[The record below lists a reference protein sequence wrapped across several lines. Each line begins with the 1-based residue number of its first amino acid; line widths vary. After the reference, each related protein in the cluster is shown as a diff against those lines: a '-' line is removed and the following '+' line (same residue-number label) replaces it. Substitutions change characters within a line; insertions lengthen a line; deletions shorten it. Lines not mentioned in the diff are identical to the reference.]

1 MVAIGPVSGKGPCA
15 TAQFAHDAQSGT
27 IVPLM
32 PTALLSR
39 PSALREELRHALP
52 DRPFSVQ
59 FWDGKVLEGTAPGPT
74 LTARSPRSVAY
85 LLGAPGE
92 LGLGRAYVSGEL
104 DVDDLDALT
113 DLIGVWKAPDLDTRE
128 RAKLAIAAARAAGL
142 QLPPH
147 PPESEIRPQ
156 GALHGLRRDS
166 RAIQHHYDVSNEFY
180 AQLLDDSM
188 TYSCAYF
195 EHEGETLE
203 QAQFNKRE
211 MICRKLQLQAGQRIL
226 DVGCGWGA
234 FVVHAAK
241 EHGARAVG
249 ITLSPEQARGARERA
264 EREGVGDLVE
274 IRVMDYRE
282 LRDEP
287 YDAIASIGMVEH
299 VGEERID
306 LYAQQLATMLKPGGR
321 LLNHGIAR
329 RRHPGAAPGPFSE
342 RYVFP
347 DAVPLHLSQVTLSM
361 EKADLSVL
369 HVEGFPEQYVR
380 TLEAWTQ
387 NLDADLPNAIRI
399 AGEERVRVWR
409 LYLRAARH
417 GFTSGFSSVFQVLVE
432 KPAADGVFADASW

>member
-1 MVAIGPVSGKGPCA
+1 MS
-15 TAQFAHDAQSGT
+15 
-27 IVPLM
+27 
-32 PTALLSR
+32 TALLSR
-39 PSALREELRHALP
+39 PSALREELRQALP
-52 DRPFSVQ
+52 QRPFSVR
-59 FWDGKVLEGTAPGPT
+59 FWDGSELPATEAGPT
-74 LTARSPRSVAY
+74 LTARSPRSIAY

-113 DLIGVWKAPDLDTRE
+113 ELLGVWHPPRLDTRE
-128 RAKLAIAAARAAGL
+128 RARLAVAAARAAGL

-147 PPESEIRPQ
+147 PPESEIRPH
-156 GALHGLRRDS
+156 GPLHGLRRDS
-166 RAIQHHYDVSNEFY
+166 RAIQHHYDVSNAFY

-195 EHEGETLE
+195 EREDETLE

-211 MICRKLQLQAGQRIL
+211 MICRKLRLQPGQRVL

-234 FVVHAAK
+234 FVAHAAK

-264 EREGVGDLVE
+264 EAEGVADLVE

-282 LRDEP
+282 LGDEP
-287 YDAIASIGMVEH
+287 FDAIASIGMVEH

-306 LYAQQLATMLKPGGR
+306 LYAEQLAKMLKPGGR

-329 RRHPGAAPGPFSE
+329 RRHPGGAPGPFSE

-347 DAVPLHLSQVTLSM
+347 DAVPLHLSQVTESL
-361 EKADLSVL
+361 ERADLSIL

-380 TLEAWTQ
+380 TLQHWIDH
-387 NLDADLPNAIRI
+387 LDADLPGATQI

-417 GFTSGFSSVFQVLVE
+417 GFTSGFTSVFQVLAE
-432 KPAADGVFADASW
+432 KPAADGSFADPSW

>member
-1 MVAIGPVSGKGPCA
+1 
-15 TAQFAHDAQSGT
+15 
-27 IVPLM
+27 M

-39 PSALREELRHALP
+39 PAALREELRLALP
-52 DRPFSVQ
+52 HRPFSIQ
-59 FWDGKVLEGTAPGPT
+59 FWDGSVLEGTTTGPT

-85 LLGAPGE
+85 LLSAPGE

-104 DVDDLDALT
+104 EVDDLDALT
-113 DLIGVWKAPDLDTRE
+113 DLVGVWKPPALDTRE
-128 RAKLAIAAARAAGL
+128 RARLAIAAARAAGL
-142 QLPPH
+142 QRPPH
-147 PPESEIRPQ
+147 PPASEIRPQ
-156 GALHGLRRDS
+156 GVLHGLRRDS

-211 MICRKLQLQAGQRIL
+211 MICRKLALEPGQRVL

-241 EHGARAVG
+241 EHGVRAVG
-249 ITLSPEQARGARERA
+249 ITLSPEQAKGARERA
-264 EREGVGDLVE
+264 IAEGVSDLVE

-282 LRDEP
+282 LSDEP

-306 LYAQQLATMLKPGGR
+306 LYADQLSKMLKPGGR

-329 RRHPGAAPGPFSE
+329 RRHPGSAPGPFSE

-361 EKADLSVL
+361 EKADLSVI

-380 TLEAWTQ
+380 TLTQ
-387 NLDADLPNAIRI
+387 WIENLDADLPNAIRI

-409 LYLRAARH
+409 LYLRAARN
-417 GFTSGFSSVFQVLVE
+417 GFTSGFSSIFQVLAV
-432 KPAADGVFADASW
+432 KPDADGTYADPEVWSTPVTRF